1 MTFRSSPPLYLSLL
15 TDANILMI
23 TLPVVFVTFASLSSA
38 AMLPHTAPATYKLR
52 THVLTGNQTLHGL
65 YSADAQ
71 VLSMAF
77 KLEVPIDDQPH
88 S

>member
-1 MTFRSSPPLYLSLL
+1 M
-15 TDANILMI
+15 DANIVMI

-38 AMLPHTAPATYKLR
+38 TMLPHTAPATYKLR
-52 THVLTGNQTLHGL
+52 THVISGNQLQTLDGL

-71 VLSMAF
+71 VRLSMAF
-77 KLEVPIDDQPH
+77 KLEVNGEQPH